1 MNGLMTTGQTM
12 SSREIAELTG
22 KRHDNILRD
31 IEKMLNE
38 LEIAHL
44 KFEDSYI
51 DITGRALK
59 CYNLPKRESL
69 ILVSGYNIKMR
80 AAIIDR
86 WQELEQQTAQVTLPV
101 EPNPT
106 INTINYLEA
115 AKVMKAAKDALKG
128 FIKDNNQL
136 ALSCSQVGFKATGV
150 DLIKLSG
157 VELIANE
164 QKQLLTVTEIGRE
177 LNRKLNAQEVNRLLA
192 EYGYQQKAQDVK
204 GRNHWAITAKG
215 EPWGVYQDTGKRHSD
230 GAPVRQFKWY
240 SSIIDEINRLQEQA
254 S

>member
-44 KFEDSYI
+44 KFEGSYI
-51 DITGRALK
+51 DTTGRALK

-86 WQELEQQTAQVTLPV
+86 WQELEQQTAQGTLPV
-101 EPNPT
+101 EPTPT
-106 INTINYLEA
+106 ISTANYLEA
-115 AKVMKAAKDALKG
+115 AKIMKAAKDALKG
-128 FIKDNNQL
+128 FIKDNNQ
-136 ALSCSQVGFKATGV
+136 
-150 DLIKLSG
+150 
-157 VELIANE
+157 
-164 QKQLLTVTEIGRE
+164 
-177 LNRKLNAQEVNRLLA
+177 
-192 EYGYQQKAQDVK
+192 
-204 GRNHWAITAKG
+204 
-215 EPWGVYQDTGKRHSD
+215 
-230 GAPVRQFKWY
+230 
-240 SSIIDEINRLQEQA
+240 
-254 S
+254 

>member
-44 KFEDSYI
+44 KFEGSYI
-51 DITGRALK
+51 DTTGRALK

-86 WQELEQQTAQVTLPV
+86 WQELEQQTAQGTLPV
-101 EPNPT
+101 EPTPT
-106 INTINYLEA
+106 ISTANYLEA
-115 AKVMKAAKDALKG
+115 AKIMKAAKDALKG

-157 VELIANE
+157 VELIAHE

-177 LNRKLNAQEVNRLLA
+177 LNRKLNAQELNKLLA

-204 GRNHWAITAKG
+204 GRNYWAITAKG

-240 SSIIDEINRLQEQA
+240 SSIIDEINKLEAKA

>member
-1 MNGLMTTGQTM
+1 MNGLMTRGQTM
-12 SSREIAELTG
+12 SSPEIAELTG
-22 KRHDNILRD
+22 KRHDNVMTD
-31 IEKMLNE
+31 IKKMIVE
-38 LEIAHL
+38 LDLYAPEFSGTY
-44 KFEDSYI
+44 KTEQGNVYE
-51 DITGRALK
+51 

-86 WQELEQQTAQVTLPV
+86 WQELEQKTAQGTLPV
-101 EPNPT
+101 EPRPT
-106 INTINYLEA
+106 INTANYLEA
-115 AKVMKAAKDALKG
+115 AKIMKAAKDALKG

-177 LNRKLNAQEVNRLLA
+177 LNRKLNAQEVNKLLA

-204 GRNHWAITAKG
+204 GHNYWAITAKG

-240 SSIIDEINRLQEQA
+240 SSIIDEINKLGAKA

>member
-1 MNGLMTTGQTM
+1 YALN
-12 SSREIAELTG
+12 
-22 KRHDNILRD
+22 KR
-31 IEKMLNE
+31 
-38 LEIAHL
+38 
-44 KFEDSYI
+44 DS
-51 DITGRALK
+51 
-59 CYNLPKRESL
+59 
-69 ILVSGYNIKMR
+69 LVVVARLSPEFTAR
-80 AAIIDR
+80 VIDR
-86 WQELEQQTAQVTLPV
+86 WQELEQQTAQGTLPV
-101 EPNPT
+101 EQTPT
-106 INTINYLEA
+106 ISTANYLEA
-115 AKVMKAAKDALKG
+115 AKIMKAAKDALKG

-177 LNRKLNAQEVNRLLA
+177 LNRKLNAQELNKVLA

-204 GRNHWAITAKG
+204 GRNYWAITAKG

-240 SSIIDEINRLQEQA
+240 SSIIDEINKLEAKA